1 MQIPTPSS
9 KMIESP
15 TRETD
20 KRNRETTC
28 DWPRKVDVFGVQI
41 SVTDYDEL
49 VGCILDSAIA
59 GEPAVVSLFAVHAVI
74 TASDDPDLR
83 RKVNTFQ
90 AIGPDGQPVRWAM
103 NWLHKTKLSDR
114 VYGPETTL
122 RLCKAAADKEIPIYL
137 YGSTPSVLERLSSN
151 LISKYPKLQI
161 AGCESPP
168 FRKLTEQESEEL
180 VDRVHNSG
188 AKIFFIGLGCP
199 KQDHFAFEFAARL
212 NCVQV
217 AVGAAFD
224 FHAGTKSTAPAW
236 MQQRGLEW
244 VFRLAAEPRRLWK
257 RYLVTNSVYVFKLCR
272 ATIAGTKSL

>member
-20 KRNRETTC
+20 KRSRETTC

-151 LISKYPKLQI
+151 LISNSLFNVRNVGAYDML
-161 AGCESPP
+161 ATGNWWGTSSSASCS
-168 FRKLTEQESEEL
+168 
-180 VDRVHNSG
+180 VDHGSLWRQTDVSDSIRSRRNQ
-188 AKIFFIGLGCP
+188 CP
-199 KQDHFAFEFAARL
+199 KVIWSRR
-212 NCVQV
+212 
-217 AVGAAFD
+217 
-224 FHAGTKSTAPAW
+224 P
-236 MQQRGLEW
+236 QQRQLM
-244 VFRLAAEPRRLWK
+244 A
-257 RYLVTNSVYVFKLCR
+257 S
-272 ATIAGTKSL
+272 S

>member
-1 MQIPTPSS
+1 
-9 KMIESP
+9 
-15 TRETD
+15 
-20 KRNRETTC
+20 
-28 DWPRKVDVFGVQI
+28 VQI

-122 RLCKAAADKEIPIYL
+122 RICKAAADEEVPIYL
-137 YGSTPSVLERLSSN
+137 YGSTPSVLESLSSN
-151 LISKYPKLQI
+151 LISKFPKLQI

-168 FRKLTEQESEEL
+168 FRKLTEQESDEL
-180 VDRVHNSG
+180 VDRVHHSG

-199 KQDHFAFEFAARL
+199 KQDHLTAYKSRWEQPSIFMPAPRAQLPHGCRNVDL
-212 NCVQV
+212 NGSFDLQPNHV
-217 AVGAAFD
+217 AYGN
-224 FHAGTKSTAPAW
+224 GT
-236 MQQRGLEW
+236 
-244 VFRLAAEPRRLWK
+244 
-257 RYLVTNSVYVFKLCR
+257 
-272 ATIAGTKSL
+272 